1 MLIPLSEVTRIYLGG
16 TGGAVDQIIYG
27 ALIVLICLFKPEGLI
42 GLARQWL
49 PTAPAAK
56 EADHGDA

>member
-1 MLIPLSEVTRIYLGG
+1 MATFRSDTLRIGG

-42 GLARQWL
+42 GLARLWL
-49 PTAPAAK
+49 PTEPSAK